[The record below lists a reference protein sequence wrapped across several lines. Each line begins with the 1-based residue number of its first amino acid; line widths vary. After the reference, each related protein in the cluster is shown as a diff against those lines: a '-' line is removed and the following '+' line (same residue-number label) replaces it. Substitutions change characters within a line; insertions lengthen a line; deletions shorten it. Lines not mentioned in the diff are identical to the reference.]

1 MSLSTKYNNKASNEY
16 IHWMHKRVGSSCGTV
31 TLKTVIC
38 LLNLSKVKKE
48 GKMTVNDYGSAAGS
62 GKGKNGNDGKLGGLG
77 EEEAEGREYDLG
89 GGGENKGDNA
99 RDIGNQ
105 KRNGYITI

>member
-1 MSLSTKYNNKASNEY
+1 
-16 IHWMHKRVGSSCGTV
+16 
-31 TLKTVIC
+31 
-38 LLNLSKVKKE
+38 
-48 GKMTVNDYGSAAGS
+48 MTVNDYGSAAGS

-89 GGGENKGDNA
+89 ENKGDYA
-99 RDIGNQ
+99 RNIENQ